1 MDAFLKWIGL
11 ITVVTALTF
20 AVWWT
25 WSVAHG
31 GVHES
36 VLFPIGVII
45 AAILLTLYSE
55 RTRSR
60 KL

>member
-11 ITVVTALTF
+11 ITVVTALTS

-31 GVHES
+31 VCATAYCFS
-36 VLFPIGVII
+36 IGVII
-45 AAILLTLYSE
+45 AATLLTLHQE

-60 KL
+60 KP